1 MKSAG
6 PALLLLAVLAACTA
20 PEYGPRR
27 TELPPDGGAVLPTR
41 HARGTFLVYA
51 EFPGLAGRH
60 ALLFDTGT
68 DRTLLDL
75 QLVRS
80 LGLATVDDE
89 PVVTAT
95 GAAVPGFELERLP
108 WLQLGEVRFHDVD
121 AVGLDLS
128 RLREHGGLPVVGIA
142 GCDLFRQCLLEVDYR
157 TRSMRVLPRAAA
169 PETGGF
175 PYEERSPWVVLDL
188 AGTPVRT
195 LVDTG
200 FQQSLALPPGT
211 SVAFA
216 HEPQPYGDIAS
227 IAGTEPKELTRLDGL
242 ARLGDLVWT
251 EPSILVVPGCPKLG
265 ARLLRDCLLRL
276 DAKAGRVWIE
286 RSR

>member
-1 MKSAG
+1 MRCSA
-6 PALLLLAVLAACTA
+6 PTIALLAALAACA
-20 PEYGPRR
+20 SPDYGPRR
-27 TELPPDGGAVLPTR
+27 TELPPDGGAVIPCR
-41 HARGTFLVYA
+41 HSRGTFLVFA
-51 EFPGLAGRH
+51 EFADVPGRH

-75 QLVRS
+75 EFARR
-80 LGLATVDDE
+80 LGLTTVAE
-89 PVVTAT
+89 EAVVTAT
-95 GAAVPGFELERLP
+95 GASVAGYELSRLP
-108 WLQLGEVRFHDVD
+108 WLRLGEVRFHDVD

-128 RLREHGGLPVVGIA
+128 RLREHGGLPIVGIA

-157 TRSMRVLPRAAA
+157 TRGMRVLPRSAA
-169 PETGGF
+169 PRTGGHAF
-175 PYEERSPWVVLDL
+175 EERSPWVTLDL
-188 AGTPVRT
+188 AGSPVRT

-211 SVAFA
+211 NVPFA
-216 HEPQPYGDIAS
+216 HEPRPYGEIAS

-251 EPSILVVPGCPKLG
+251 EPSILVVPGCPKFG
-265 ARLLRDCLLRL
+265 ARLLRDCVLRL
-276 DAKAGRVWIE
+276 DARAGRIWID